1 MGLQLL
7 DHEPDLLSHRF
18 LLVKNLIVPEP
29 ENTKTSC
36 LQFLCAIFVI
46 LCLLPMLA
54 PIYFNDQFVFQA
66 DKIEDVITKWM
77 LTAKLKLPA
86 QKAGASGEVSSFIL
100 CPFIPPTRRGFGTRS
115 GQTADLTTTQK
126 MPQSLF
132 RIRQVVA

>member
-7 DHEPDLLSHRF
+7 DHQPDLLSHRF

-29 ENTKTSC
+29 ENTKTSF

-46 LCLLPMLA
+46 LCLLSMLG
-54 PIYFNDQFVFQA
+54 PIHFNDQFVFQS
-66 DKIEDVITKWM
+66 DKIEDVITKSV
-77 LTAKLKLPA
+77 LTAK
-86 QKAGASGEVSSFIL
+86 F
-100 CPFIPPTRRGFGTRS
+100 
-115 GQTADLTTTQK
+115 QTTNLTTTQK

>member
-1 MGLQLL
+1 MGFQFF
-7 DHEPDLLSHRF
+7 DYQPDLLSHRF

-36 LQFLCAIFVI
+36 LQFLCAILAI

-66 DKIEDVITKWM
+66 DKIEDVITKWV
-77 LTAKLKLPA
+77 LTAK
-86 QKAGASGEVSSFIL
+86 F
-100 CPFIPPTRRGFGTRS
+100 
-115 GQTADLTTTQK
+115 QTADLTTTQK